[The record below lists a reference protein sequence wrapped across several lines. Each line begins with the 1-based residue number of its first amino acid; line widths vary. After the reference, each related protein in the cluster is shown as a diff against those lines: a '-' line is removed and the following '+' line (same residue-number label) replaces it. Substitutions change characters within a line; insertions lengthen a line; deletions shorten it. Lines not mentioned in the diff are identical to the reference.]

1 MFTLHRKNNLGKH
14 LMRMNKHFPQ
24 LFQFFPKTWLL
35 PADNSEFLKQFN
47 QKFNK
52 TFILKPEASC
62 QGRGIFLV
70 RRPCDVPVGEQYVAQ
85 RYMAKP
91 YLIDGLK
98 FDLRIY
104 VLIAGVD
111 PLRIY
116 MYKEGL

>member
-1 MFTLHRKNNLGKH
+1 
-14 LMRMNKHFPQ
+14 
-24 LFQFFPKTWLL
+24 L

-47 QKFNK
+47 SKFNK

-70 RRPCDVPVGEQYVAQ
+70 RRPCDVPLGEQYVAQ

-116 MYKEGL
+116 MYKEGYLYWNTGMARFATEAYVAPSFSNLENVC